1 MIMEGM
7 RGGGWMKKD
16 KLAGAGILLTSIAV
30 GIVYALLLYFGYGS
44 VLTIILVSAA
54 LFVLLGIVGWIGW
67 AMATTPS
74 PKSIEVGSET
84 QPEEIVSV
92 KKARKGRPRKKA

>member
-1 MIMEGM
+1 ME
-7 RGGGWMKKD
+7 KD

-44 VLTIILVSAA
+44 ILATILVSIAF
-54 LFVLLGIVGWIGW
+54 FVLLGIVGWIGW

-74 PKSIEVGSET
+74 TKSIEVKSET
-84 QPEEIVSV
+84 QPEEIVSE
-92 KKARKGRPRKKA
+92 KKARRGRPRKKRTA